1 MLSKR
6 FNLLFLFF
14 IYAGSYLN
22 SQDSREDLE
31 REREINIK
39 KIEEAEKILFESEKT
54 KTVSIG
60 KLRVINKQIINRQS
74 LINSLRSDIDTQN
87 QKIKSLVKIIS
98 SLNNDIKILSN
109 EYSDMIYNSYKSR
122 SSLTKLGYIFSSDNY
137 NQMFRRLNY
146 LFQYSSFR
154 QNQVREIKEVRD
166 NLKEEE
172 SSLLKV
178 RINKDYLLRN
188 ELSESI
194 KLQNLKGK
202 QKKII
207 SDLNKKQK
215 QIRKEIENRREA
227 LAKLDLLIREII
239 SKESEKSKSKDEIL
253 DFEKVSSEFESLIGR
268 HKWPVKSGFISNK
281 FGEHAHPII
290 KSIKIKNDGIDIQTN
305 QSSKVFPIFYGEV
318 STIAFIP
325 GMNNVVI
332 LNHGNYFTLYAKL
345 KNLKIEK
352 GQILNVNDVIGDLVT
367 NSDGITELQ
376 FQIWKNNVKLNPEN
390 WIMKK

>member
-14 IYAGSYLN
+14 IYAGSYIN
-22 SQDSREDLE
+22 SQDLREDLE

-74 LINSLRSDIDTQN
+74 LINSLRSDIVTQN

-98 SLNNDIKILSN
+98 SLNNDIKILLN

-122 SSLTKLGYIFSSDNY
+122 SSLTKLSYIFSSDNY

-166 NLKEEE
+166 NLEEEE

-188 ELSESI
+188 ELSESN

-239 SKESEKSKSKDEIL
+239 RKESEKSKSKDEIL

>member
-74 LINSLRSDIDTQN
+74 LINSLRSDIVTQN

-98 SLNNDIKILSN
+98 SLNNDIKILLN

-122 SSLTKLGYIFSSDNY
+122 SSLTKLSYIFSSDNY

-188 ELSESI
+188 ELSESN

-239 SKESEKSKSKDEIL
+239 RKESEKSKSKDEIL

>member
-1 MLSKR
+1 
-6 FNLLFLFF
+6 
-14 IYAGSYLN
+14 
-22 SQDSREDLE
+22 
-31 REREINIK
+31 
-39 KIEEAEKILFESEKT
+39 
-54 KTVSIG
+54 
-60 KLRVINKQIINRQS
+60 
-74 LINSLRSDIDTQN
+74 
-87 QKIKSLVKIIS
+87 
-98 SLNNDIKILSN
+98 
-109 EYSDMIYNSYKSR
+109 
-122 SSLTKLGYIFSSDNY
+122 
-137 NQMFRRLNY
+137 MFRRLNY

-239 SKESEKSKSKDEIL
+239 RKESEKSKSKDEIL

>member
-194 KLQNLKGK
+194 ELQNLKGK

>member
-74 LINSLRSDIDTQN
+74 LINSLRSDIVTQN

-122 SSLTKLGYIFSSDNY
+122 SSLTKLSYIFSSDNY

-239 SKESEKSKSKDEIL
+239 RKESEKSKSNDEIL

>member
-74 LINSLRSDIDTQN
+74 LINSLRSDIVTQN

-98 SLNNDIKILSN
+98 SLNNDIKILLN

-122 SSLTKLGYIFSSDNY
+122 SSLTKLSYIFSSDNY

-188 ELSESI
+188 ELSESN

>member
-39 KIEEAEKILFESEKT
+39 KIEEAEKILTESEKT

-74 LINSLRSDIDTQN
+74 LINSLRSDIVTQN

-122 SSLTKLGYIFSSDNY
+122 SSLTKLSYIFSSDNY

-188 ELSESI
+188 ELSESN

-239 SKESEKSKSKDEIL
+239 RKESEKSKSNDEIL

>member
-74 LINSLRSDIDTQN
+74 LINSLRSDIVTQN

-98 SLNNDIKILSN
+98 SLNNDIKILLN

-122 SSLTKLGYIFSSDNY
+122 SSLTKLSYIFSSDNY

-188 ELSESI
+188 ELSESN

-239 SKESEKSKSKDEIL
+239 RKESEKSKSNDEIL